1 MKTAFAFLF
10 AALAMASP
18 ASATVVTFDD
28 LGSDQVVPNGYGGI
42 NWNGNWTAFQ
52 DSQPPY
58 TPESPPFRIFDREF
72 QTAGEDSFNFV
83 TPSVF
88 NGAYFAGN
96 SFAVT
101 GFQLFNGAT
110 LVWTSGTIA
119 PTGTPAFLAS
129 GYNGLVTEVDVVSTS
144 PDFFVMDDVTYN
156 MSATPLPTTWTMLI
170 AGFAALAFFA
180 FRGNRKGSAAI
191 AAA

>member
-1 MKTAFAFLF
+1 MKIAIAFLF
-10 AALAMASP
+10 AVLAMASP

-28 LGSDQVVPNGYGGI
+28 LSDGTVPDGYGGI
-42 NWNGNWTAFQ
+42 NWNGNWFAYQ
-52 DSQPPY
+52 ESQPPY
-58 TPESPPFRIFDREF
+58 TPESPPVRIYDG
-72 QTAGEDSFNFV
+72 QIGGDSFNFL

-101 GFQLFNGAT
+101 DFQLYNGAT
-110 LVWTSGTIA
+110 LVWTSGSIA
-119 PTGTPAFLAS
+119 PTSTPAFLAS
-129 GYNGLVTEVDVVSTS
+129 GYSGLVTQVDVVSTS
-144 PDFFVMDDVTYN
+144 PDFFVMDNVTFN
-156 MSATPLPTTWTMLI
+156 VSATPLPSTWTMLI
-170 AGFAALAFFA
+170 AGFAALGFFA